1 MSLRATTT
9 RLRFIDAPERAPVSA
24 PAAVAVAPRRRRTDV
39 RVAPPAPAFSPT
51 DARWVLASRVRDAL
65 EGGAAGV
72 LRPESRSRLLD
83 LGRRLGLRPFDINL
97 IIAIVQD
104 HVRCAGS
111 EPRSEMLRRLA
122 VIPGAPHQVE
132 RLAREDG
139 RAWWFAWI
147 GASLVLA
154 GAFMLAGMVWLTG

>member
-9 RLRFIDAPERAPVSA
+9 RLRFIDAPERAPGSS
-24 PAAVAVAPRRRRTDV
+24 PAAVAAIPRRRRTDV
-39 RVAPPAPAFSPT
+39 RLAPPAPAFSPT
-51 DARWVLASRVRDAL
+51 DARWVLASRVHEAI

-83 LGRRLGLRPFDINL
+83 LGRRLGLRPFDTNL

-104 HVRCAGS
+104 LARCAGS
-111 EPRSEMLRRLA
+111 EPRSEMLQRLA
-122 VIPGAPHQVE
+122 MIPGAHHQVE
-132 RLAREDG
+132 RLARQDS
-139 RAWWFAWI
+139 RAWWIAWI

-154 GAFMLAGMVWLTG
+154 AVFMLAGMVWLTG